1 VQTPQEFLTTSTAAI
16 CRGLTAVICS
26 ALFVGGAQAAS
37 GPPEAKAIFQKR
49 CTACH
54 TFGKGVKVGPDLKG
68 VNERRKHEWLVAF
81 VQRSSAVLQ
90 SGDATATKLFQEF
103 KRERMPDW
111 SDLSREQIDAIL
123 AYLAANGPEQK
134 EPDERDASTAT
145 AGEIGRGERL
155 FYGGAQLT
163 YGGQACAACHQIQ
176 DRNGLQGGTLGPDL
190 TGVYGKYQDKGMTV
204 FLRRPCYF
212 RIPES
217 TQESYLKPEEIFVLK
232 AYLAQ
237 GSKLSEPSHLIRASR
252 LAKTGSKGQ

>member
-1 VQTPQEFLTTSTAAI
+1 MTA
-16 CRGLTAVICS
+16 LICS
-26 ALFVGGAQAAS
+26 TLFLGAAQAAS
-37 GPPEAKAIFQKR
+37 LPPEAKAIFQKR

-68 VNERRKHEWLVAF
+68 VNDRRKHEWLVTF
-81 VQRSSAVLQ
+81 IQRSSAVLQ

-111 SDLSREQIDAIL
+111 SDLSREQVEAIL
-123 AYLAANGPEQK
+123 AYFAVNGPEQK
-134 EPDERDASTAT
+134 EPDERDAYTAT
-145 AGEIGRGERL
+145 ADEIGRGQRI
-155 FYGGAQLT
+155 FYGAVPLT
-163 YGGQACAACHQIQ
+163 NGGQACAACHQIQ

-190 TGVYGKYQDKGMTV
+190 TAAYERYQDKGMTV
-204 FLRRPCYF
+204 FLRRPCYS

-237 GSKLSEPSHLIRASR
+237 GTKLNQPSRVIRASR
-252 LAKTGSKGQ
+252 IAKTSAQGQ